1 MKRYFDSLVEL
12 IFPTYCLCCGQYGE
26 LICTECLGL
35 LPLNGSSICQ
45 KCGKP
50 CLYFVE
56 SCRECRKRRFL
67 FEQARSLG
75 LYQDG
80 LRDLVHCFKYGG
92 SKRLADIFSKLII
105 DRMEDDYFDVDLIT
119 YIPLSNKKLHE
130 RGFNQAQL
138 LAKCLAEH
146 LDIELVDA
154 LKQDRETKD
163 QSKLPA
169 ADRKTNVKGAFS
181 AKGNTLPENCR
192 ILLVD
197 DVFTTGS
204 TINECSRVLKSAG
217 VKSVKVITI
226 ARATNMF

>member
-1 MKRYFDSLVEL
+1 MKRYFESLIEL
-12 IFPTYCLCCGQYGE
+12 IFPTYCLCCGRYGD

-50 CLYFVE
+50 SLYFVE
-56 SCRECRKRRFL
+56 SCRECRKRQFL

-80 LRDLVHCFKYGG
+80 LRELVHCFKYGG
-92 SKRLADIFSKLII
+92 NKRLADVLSRLMVE
-105 DRMEDDYFDVDLIT
+105 RVEDGFFDVDLVT
-119 YIPLSNKKLHE
+119 YVPLSKKKQHK

-138 LAKCLAEH
+138 LAKCLAER
-146 LDIELVDA
+146 LNLELVDV
-154 LKQDRETKD
+154 LKQNRETKD

-169 ADRKTNVKGAFS
+169 ADRKINVKEVYS
-181 AKGNTLPENCR
+181 AKRDILPGNCR

-204 TINECSRVLKSAG
+204 TINECTKVLKSAG
-217 VKSVKVITI
+217 AKSVKVVTI
-226 ARATNMF
+226 ARATNLF